1 MATSN
6 LESMYSKLYHLS
18 ENQLVEVN
26 DFIDFLISKKE
37 EAHLRELYSKA
48 SLSAFAQTWGN
59 EEDEVY
65 NEL

>member
-1 MATSN
+1 MATVS
-6 LESMYSKLYHLS
+6 LELMYNKLAHLS
-18 ENQLVEVN
+18 ENKLEEVN

-37 EAHLRELYSKA
+37 EANLRELYSNA
-48 SLSAFAQTWGN
+48 SLASFNQVWDN